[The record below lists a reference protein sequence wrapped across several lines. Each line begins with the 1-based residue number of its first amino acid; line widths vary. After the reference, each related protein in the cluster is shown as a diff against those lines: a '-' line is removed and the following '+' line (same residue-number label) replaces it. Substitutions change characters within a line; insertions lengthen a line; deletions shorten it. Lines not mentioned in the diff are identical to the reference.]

1 MRNRTDETSSHLQHR
16 STRREASHQ
25 RSDGYVHRAEFCETQ
40 VSAAVAAK
48 EKQADF
54 LQNSGKAQK
63 LKKPG
68 AEKDELIWRA

>member
-1 MRNRTDETSSHLQHR
+1 M
-16 STRREASHQ
+16 
-25 RSDGYVHRAEFCETQ
+25 
-40 VSAAVAAK
+40 AAK

-68 AEKDELIWRA
+68 TEEDGLMWELEGEGVFERLHKILPSTPYNQGRRPVICS

>member
-1 MRNRTDETSSHLQHR
+1 MP
-16 STRREASHQ
+16 
-25 RSDGYVHRAEFCETQ
+25 
-40 VSAAVAAK
+40 AVMAAK

-54 LQNSGKAQK
+54 LQNSGNAQK